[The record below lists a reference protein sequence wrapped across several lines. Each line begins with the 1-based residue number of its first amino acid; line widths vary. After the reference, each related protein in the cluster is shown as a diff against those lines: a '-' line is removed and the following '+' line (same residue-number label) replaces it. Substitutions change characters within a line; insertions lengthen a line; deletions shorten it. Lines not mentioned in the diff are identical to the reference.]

1 MDCIKKGK
9 WNSLNLG
16 LAMHIAGSQ
25 IFFVLREVNLT
36 GFWRKHTEFELFN
49 CVLPEKLCSQHQC
62 KLCSACDPA
71 GHPQPQ
77 RFSCP
82 VTPLF
87 PRYKFHHLESDTTLK
102 AVEQKEQAQLPAFP
116 RRNRN
121 RLMPSRLLHNDPLD
135 SSQAVHGAKSQAAL
149 HYSLCTLFSIGNR
162 KTLSH
167 IILFLF
173 HQL

>member
-1 MDCIKKGK
+1 LNFSTASCQKNFARSISA
-9 WNSLNLG
+9 NSALHAIL
-16 LAMHIAGSQ
+16 LATLSPR
-25 IFFVLREVNLT
+25 L
-36 GFWRKHTEFELFN
+36 
-49 CVLPEKLCSQHQC
+49 
-62 KLCSACDPA
+62 
-71 GHPQPQ
+71 

-116 RRNRN
+116 RRNRNRN